1 MSRYG
6 MAAFELKPDLDDA
19 GFDHGQVCDIGII
32 GKLRRNR
39 LGPLAPDGSRT
50 HDWPAGDDG
59 LSGMIRP
66 RLCPVNKSTHS
77 RAVSL
82 RWSVISFGIVP
93 SPVWMPDVYLG
104 SIEPRMSVVLDRA
117 HWNWIAKN
125 PMSMNRR

>member
-1 MSRYG
+1 MWMMLASIRLRCAMSGSSESYG
-6 MAAFELKPDLDDA
+6 ATSLGRLHQTAQAHMR
-19 GFDHGQVCDIGII
+19 GQQD
-32 GKLRRNR
+32 
-39 LGPLAPDGSRT
+39 
-50 HDWPAGDDG
+50 DDG
-59 LSGMIRP
+59 LSGMLF

-93 SPVWMPDVYLG
+93 SRVWMPVVYLG
-104 SIEPRMSVVLDRA
+104 SIEPRMSVVLDCV